1 MRENSEMY
9 KQICLTRTLKYWEY
23 QDGSSQNV
31 LSKFVRFFVTLG
43 LKILILLWL
52 KVVFRADIIKR
63 SY

>member
-31 LSKFVRFFVTLG
+31 LSKFVRFFITFG
-43 LKILILLWL
+43 LKIFRFLKL
-52 KVVFRADIIKR
+52 KVHFEADINKR
-63 SY
+63 